1 MLHSDVFSA
10 MSAKLSNQGHTMVN
24 PSACLSKYFTCSSVI
39 RSAEEFNWTCCNVA
53 GGADMEAASIAPDED
68 NGVPAG
74 STSIEQSRLCSVRES
89 CVRPCAPVAS
99 QMLNDTHNA
108 IDMFLRTSF
117 GCNRCTSI
125 WNPDQPAHLWI
136 SLPSRQKPFSR
147 ELLGDQSWEANPSL
161 G

>member
-117 GCNRCTSI
+117 GCNRCTSSGI
-125 WNPDQPAHLWI
+125 PTSRHTYGYPYLVAR
-136 SLPSRQKPFSR
+136 SPSAESYLGTKAGKRT
-147 ELLGDQSWEANPSL
+147 LL
-161 G
+161 